1 MAPCTLRQMSQTIT
15 TLRSFI
21 TCCPFSPLLFNPHPS
36 VVGTFLS
43 HHSVGTGA
51 TSPTIAC
58 TCMLACTMPCT
69 HDHSYLLSY
78 SHSHLYSHSHHSVGT
93 GATSP
98 NIACT
103 CMLVCTMPCTHNHLY
118 SVSHSH
124 SHSYSHLHLHPHSC
138 SYIDNHAEARD
149 IPSPALTCTHLHFEC
164 CLAGSHMHLCA

>member
-51 TSPTIAC
+51 TSPNIAC
-58 TCMLACTMPCT
+58 TCMLA
-69 HDHSYLLSY
+69 
-78 SHSHLYSHSHHSVGT
+78 
-93 GATSP
+93 
-98 NIACT
+98 
-103 CMLVCTMPCTHNHLY
+103 CTMPCTHNHLY